1 MPVSAKTV
9 YKQLMHLKPYLSGRS
24 ISSARKSQHR
34 LGEFMENRFKK
45 EVISKNHSFEN
56 FEGAWLLPREARD
69 IPPKPYT
76 PPQATTRKQLRKLR
90 F

>member
-9 YKQLMHLKPYLSGRS
+9 DKQLMHLKPYLSGRS

-45 EVISKNHSFEN
+45 EVISKSQSF
-56 FEGAWLLPREARD
+56 
-69 IPPKPYT
+69 
-76 PPQATTRKQLRKLR
+76 
-90 F
+90 